1 MPGSEGIV
9 HGHIHN
15 FNNVTYIHGHVQGS
29 APLQPDSTSF
39 EQFAQHT
46 CPVGAADAA
55 TGAPNLPISP
65 TASAPLPSEQQD
77 SCQLF
82 EFTNCHN
89 LNIFGEDPQQSTGP
103 QFKKRKTFDCD
114 TCEPNIMELCC
125 DEEHEPDETQGT
137 RLELPD
143 QTPAIAFPGSQ
154 IYADSVA
161 AAPSA
166 NSSLNLELPATASEK
181 LPSYIGCNMTSL
193 PRKSEE
199 DTFYEKFCEQ
209 CVDLDHGQAQCSQP
223 HAHSHSSVPTVEPSK
238 DVLNTNS
245 TSHLYTKGH
254 HSNDDDQTLNFQT
267 SQPPPCGHDHS
278 MNSSTDMMVMN
289 DLVKISNMYDFPF
302 GRHFHPHESANDVNV
317 NLLQTSLPISK
328 SGLREGPSV
337 KTPHDHH
344 HHSLELHSHP
354 FHNFYPPSE
363 PSFNGGET
371 ADFKLRKPSLTF
383 ENLHNAVSPPK
394 ICYPEVRNSTV
405 NFNWIYKNEPQNIEC
420 GWNNCPEVYNSLLEL
435 QSHVLKDHVEDTNTN
450 DTKLPTPRNYLCEWT
465 DCAFE
470 GDDLCTLINHINGE
484 HGVAFDMKFLNRE
497 KLLEQNEHQHAL
509 HCEECPDFT
518 SSQTPSL
525 HDVAVTPKEDSVNS
539 NNHEHDYDYGHE
551 HGHVHSH
558 DQGQEHVHDCQWN
571 GCGLKF
577 NSCAE
582 LNNHIEAV
590 HIPRGRS
597 SYVCEWENCGKTITQ
612 RQKLLRHLRV
622 HTRYKPCKCPH
633 CSKTFSTQDILQQHI
648 RTHSGEKP
656 YKCSHCGKGFA
667 TSSSLRI
674 HIRTHTGEKPLE
686 CKVCGKRFNES
697 SNLSK
702 HMRTH
707 ERKYKCNGC
716 KRSFDL
722 AEQLE
727 AHQSR
732 CSHCATFKLE
742 S

>member
-15 FNNVTYIHGHVQGS
+15 FNNITYIHGHVHES
-29 APLQPDSTSF
+29 ASLQPESTSL
-39 EQFAQHT
+39 EQFAQYT
-46 CPVGAADAA
+46 YPAGADTPVV
-55 TGAPNLPISP
+55 PNLPLSP
-65 TASAPLPSEQQD
+65 TGSGPLSSEQHD
-77 SCQLF
+77 NCQLF
-82 EFTNCHN
+82 EFMNCHN
-89 LNIFGEDPQQSTGP
+89 LNIFGEDNQLPTPQI
-103 QFKKRKTFDCD
+103 KKRKTRECD

-125 DEEHEPDETQGT
+125 DEEHEQGETPHTITIPDHA
-137 RLELPD
+137 P
-143 QTPAIAFPGSQ
+143 PIAFPGHQ
-154 IYADSVA
+154 TYTNANGLVA
-161 AAPSA
+161 QDAS
-166 NSSLNLELPATASEK
+166 SSLNMEDTTANDR
-181 LPSYIGCNMTSL
+181 LPSFIGCNMTCL

-209 CVDLDHGQAQCSQP
+209 CVDLDQDQAQCSEPQTNP
-223 HAHSHSSVPTVEPSK
+223 HSHSSLPIVDEAPI
-238 DVLNTNS
+238 DIQNS
-245 TSHLYTKGH
+245 SSPPHLYTNVPH
-254 HSNDDDQTLNFQT
+254 NHNHDQTLNYE
-267 SQPPPCGHDHS
+267 SAHSSRCHDHV
-278 MNSSTDMMVMN
+278 MNSSTDMMVMK
-289 DLVKISNMYDFPF
+289 DLVNISNMYDFPF
-302 GRHFHPHESANDVNV
+302 GKHFHPHENSSDVNL
-317 NLLQTSLPISK
+317 NLLQTSIPGSK
-328 SGLREGPSV
+328 SGLRKASPV
-337 KTPHDHH
+337 KSSHDHH

-354 FHNFYPPSE
+354 IQSFSSPSE
-363 PSFNGGET
+363 LCSNGENNSSSSHRRPSFTVE
-371 ADFKLRKPSLTF
+371 KL
-383 ENLHNAVSPPK
+383 HHAASPQK
-394 ICYPEVRNSTV
+394 ISQSDVKNSTI
-405 NFNWIYKNEPQNIEC
+405 NFNWIYKNEHQNIEC
-420 GWNNCPEVYNSLLEL
+420 GWNHCPEVYDSLLEL
-435 QSHVLKDHVEDTNTN
+435 QSHVLKDHVVDSNPN
-450 DTKLPTPRNYLCEWT
+450 DTKLPTPRNYFCEWT

-484 HGVAFDMKFLNRE
+484 HGVAFDMKCLDRE
-497 KLLEQNEHQHAL
+497 KLLEQNDHQHAL

-518 SSQTPSL
+518 SSQTSSI
-525 HDVAVTPKEDSVNS
+525 HGVAVTPQEDGDHE
-539 NNHEHDYDYGHE
+539 NNH
-551 HGHVHSH
+551 
-558 DQGQEHVHDCQWN
+558 EHVHDCQWN

-582 LNNHIEAV
+582 LNDHIEAV

-633 CSKTFSTQDILQQHI
+633 CSKTFSTQDILLQHI

-727 AHQSR
+727 VHQHR
-732 CSHCATFKLE
+732 CSHCATFKKYA
-742 S
+742 